1 MNKNAEPVMVAGES
15 PLGQEVFNYIQDISN
30 SEKLPVHF
38 AWDGD
43 EVLIKP

>member
-1 MNKNAEPVMVAGES
+1 VNKNSEPEIVTSES
-15 PLGQEVFNYIQDISN
+15 PLGQEVFDYIQDISN